1 MVDGMKIVLM
11 LCAGF
16 APVGAVLAEMSDPTR
31 PPPGYSEQELAGHP
45 ESASQA
51 PALAVSSLFLMSDKP
66 YALVDGQIVRPG
78 DPLADGKVSRIDA
91 EGVWLRTPGAAS
103 LRLLKWL
110 PDVVKT
116 PLRTPSRA
124 PLNIPHAPPRKEK
137 K

>member
-1 MVDGMKIVLM
+1 MADGMKRVLL
-11 LCAGF
+11 LCVGVAGF
-16 APVGAVLAEMSDPTR
+16 CAAQAEVSDPTR

-45 ESASQA
+45 ESAPQT
-51 PALAVSSLFLMSDKP
+51 PALEVSSLFLMGDKP

-78 DPLADGKVSRIDA
+78 DPLADGKVARIDA
-91 EGVWLRTPGAAS
+91 AGVWLRVPGAAG

-116 PLRTPSRA
+116 PLRASARE
-124 PLNIPHAPPRKEK
+124 PLNSPHAPARKEK